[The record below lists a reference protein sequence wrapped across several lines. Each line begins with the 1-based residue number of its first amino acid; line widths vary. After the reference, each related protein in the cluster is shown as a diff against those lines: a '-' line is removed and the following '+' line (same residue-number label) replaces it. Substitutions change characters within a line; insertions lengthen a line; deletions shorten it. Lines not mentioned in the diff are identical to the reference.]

1 MRISDW
7 SSDVCSSDLTNS
19 GTIISETGVAL
30 NSIGQID
37 VVNSGTLIG
46 AAGVAVRL
54 GAFDD
59 SVTLKTG
66 SAITGLVDAGDGVD
80 GLVLDGDVLELT
92 EAQQIGAAAGFETL
106 DVANGYWT
114 SKGYVGEFANVA
126 IGEGAALQV
135 NEVDLGDGEGRSSP
149 ILTRSE

>member
-1 MRISDW
+1 MGVCCF
-7 SSDVCSSDLTNS
+7 SSRRRH
-19 GTIISETGVAL
+19 TICALVTGVQTCAL
-30 NSIGQID
+30 PI
-37 VVNSGTLIG
+37 L
-46 AAGVAVRL
+46 RL

-114 SKGYVGEFANVA
+114 SKGYVGEFDNVA

-135 NEVDLGDGEGRSSP
+135 NEVDLSDGEGLSSP
-149 ILTRSE
+149 ILTPAVTTNGRLILNFSENDVVSQHDEL

>member
-1 MRISDW
+1 MGVCCF
-7 SSDVCSSDLTNS
+7 SSRRRH
-19 GTIISETGVAL
+19 TICALVTGVQTCAL
-30 NSIGQID
+30 PI
-37 VVNSGTLIG
+37 L
-46 AAGVAVRL
+46 RL

-114 SKGYVGEFANVA
+114 SKGYVGEFDKDRKSTRLN
-126 IGEGAALQV
+126 
-135 NEVDLGDGEGRSSP
+135 SSH
-149 ILTRSE
+149 

>member
-1 MRISDW
+1 MGVCCF
-7 SSDVCSSDLTNS
+7 SSRRRH
-19 GTIISETGVAL
+19 TICALVTGVQTCAL
-30 NSIGQID
+30 PI
-37 VVNSGTLIG
+37 L
-46 AAGVAVRL
+46 RL

-114 SKGYVGEFANVA
+114 SKGYAGEFDNVA
-126 IGEGAALQV
+126 IGEGPALQV
-135 NEVDLGDGEGRSSP
+135 NEVDPGDGKGRSSRTLP
-149 ILTRSE
+149 PAVPRPAERRVG